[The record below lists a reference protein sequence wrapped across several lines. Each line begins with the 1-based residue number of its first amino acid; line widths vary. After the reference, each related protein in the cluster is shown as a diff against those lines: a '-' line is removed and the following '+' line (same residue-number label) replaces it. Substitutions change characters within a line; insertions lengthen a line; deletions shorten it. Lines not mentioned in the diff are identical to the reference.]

1 MNTQKMLMAV
11 ATTAV
16 GFAFGLWVFNKYFK
30 GQAMVSQGTTPTMS
44 TPTASS
50 GSESGL

>member
-1 MNTQKMLMAV
+1 MAV

-16 GFAFGLWVFNKYFK
+16 GFAFGLYVFNKYFK
-30 GQAMVSQGTTPTMS
+30 GQAMVSQGTTSTMS
-44 TPTASS
+44 EPTASS